1 MRRIAKIS
9 FLVLSTILLTPLF
22 GQQFANFATAQMAQE
37 ELEKRPLEHADYDR
51 WNTLTGQQLSN
62 DGKWILYS
70 FRSGKVDAE
79 NVVKIRRNGS
89 KKEYSIA
96 RAGGPRFTFDSRFV
110 IYRVMP
116 DRAKVKALQ
125 KAKAKPEQMPS
136 PVLEV
141 LELET
146 GDKFS
151 ADRVSTF
158 KIPRED
164 SGWVAYQFSKTS
176 EPNTVKS
183 GSSDVV
189 ETYEVTPEGL
199 RRPEKKLKLKK
210 RESEEKKQEEKEKS
224 KKAKPATSKESK
236 EKPNKSKEPKSKVE
250 EVKKT
255 KSTGTTLVLR
265 NLNTGL
271 QQTYPDVVRYWFSK
285 DGSRLAFVASVESD
299 GKKKATDKENSE
311 EPTDGVY
318 VVELDDDLELHQ
330 IAGGRGEYKNLAF
343 SDDGTQLAF
352 LTNKDDYKV
361 KTSAWSLYH
370 WKVRQ
375 KEAKKIADE
384 KSEGVP
390 NEWWVSPNATAQFS
404 EDGKRLFF
412 DTAPIPE
419 AVAKERKHTALKAA
433 GKKVP
438 DEDEKPK
445 AKLDLWH
452 WQDPQLQPQQLLQAA
467 RERGR
472 SYRAVFNIRAKKIV
486 QLATKEIPNVRID
499 YRSDSNVIAAASNMP
514 YRKML
519 SWDVP
524 GFQDN
529 YLINLDTGKAET
541 LIEKTKSTGSIS
553 PEGKFI
559 TWFDAE
565 EKKWFAIST
574 GANRNPVEI
583 SEGIEFPLQN
593 ELHDTPSL
601 ARAYGSAGW
610 MVDDEAFL
618 IYDRFDIWKLDPTG
632 KKKPVCLT
640 ESQGRENKI
649 RFRNLRLDL
658 EQRAIDP
665 SKPLTLSAFNE
676 TTKASGFYRLNL
688 PHDKSNK
695 SSKKSKKTKVAKKD
709 AAGKNGQSETKPETL
724 QRLIMLDER
733 LSGLSKARNSED
745 VIFNRSTFEQYP
757 DAWSSK
763 LSFKKI
769 HRVSDINPQQE
780 EYSWGKAELIHWDA
794 TDGQKLDG
802 LLIKPDGFDPDKKYP
817 MMVYF
822 YERNSDNLHAYY
834 TPAAGRSI
842 INHSF
847 YVSRGYVLFIPDIPY
862 KTGEPGPS
870 AANAILPGVESIVAQ
885 GFIDKKKIGMQ
896 GHSWGG
902 YQTAYLVTQTDM
914 FACAESGAPVSN
926 MTSAYGGIRWSSGMS
941 RMFQYERTQS
951 RIGEDL
957 WAAREKYIANSPVF
971 FADKVNTPLL
981 ILHNDE
987 DGAVPWYQGIELFVA
1002 LRRLEK
1008 KAWLLNYNQQ
1018 PHWVMKDENRRDFA
1032 IRMQQFFD
1040 HYLMDAPE
1048 PEWMAYGVPAV
1059 DKGKKFGLDL
1069 LEPKSEKKEPNEEEP
1084 NEEPN
1089 EEEKAEAKSEETE

>member
-1 MRRIAKIS
+1 MHRIAIPILLFAVS
-9 FLVLSTILLTPLF
+9 FLVP
-22 GQQFANFATAQMAQE
+22 QFATQFEKTATAQMAQE
-37 ELEKRPLEHADYDR
+37 ELEKRPLEHKDYDR
-51 WNTLTGQQLSN
+51 WNTLTDQRLSN

-70 FRSGKVDAE
+70 IRSGKVGADSIL
-79 NVVKIRRNGS
+79 NIRRNGS
-89 KKEYSIA
+89 TKEYSIT
-96 RAGGPRFTFDSRFV
+96 RAAGARFTFDSQFV

-116 DRAKVKALQ
+116 DKAKIKALQ

-136 PVLEV
+136 VVLEV

-146 GDKFS
+146 GEKFS
-151 ADRVSTF
+151 ASRVNSF
-158 KIPRED
+158 QIPRKGN
-164 SGWVAYQFSKTS
+164 GWVAYRFDKPL
-176 EPNTVKS
+176 EPTTVKS
-183 GSSDVV
+183 GSSSVV
-189 ETYEVTPEGL
+189 ESYEVTPEGL
-199 RRPEKKLKLKK
+199 RRPEKKPKLKK
-210 RESEEKKQEEKEKS
+210 RPIEE
-224 KKAKPATSKESK
+224 ESK
-236 EKPNKSKEPKSKVE
+236 NEVAEKTEKTKTETAKTKTAKTESGDSKPKIE
-250 EVKKT
+250 AVKKT
-255 KSTGTTLVLR
+255 KTAGTTLVLR
-265 NLNTGL
+265 NLESGL
-271 QQTYPDVVRYWFSK
+271 QQTYPDVVRYTFSN
-285 DGSRLAFVASVESD
+285 DGERLAFVASVDSNNKKKPTTQAKNAK
-299 GKKKATDKENSE
+299 GKKAPA
-311 EPTDGVY
+311 EPADGVY
-318 VVELDDDLELHQ
+318 VVELDDLELHQ
-330 IAGGRGEYKNLAF
+330 IASGPGEYKNLAF
-343 SDDGTQLAF
+343 SDDGSQLAF
-352 LTNKDDYKV
+352 FTNKDDYKV
-361 KTSAWSLYH
+361 KTSSWSLYH
-370 WKVRQ
+370 WKTRQ
-375 KEAKKIADE
+375 KTAAKIADE
-384 KSEGVP
+384 KSDGIP
-390 NEWWVSPNATAQFS
+390 KDWWVSPSATAQFT

-419 AVAKERKHTALKAA
+419 DVMKERKHAALKAA
-433 GKKVP
+433 GKKIP
-438 DEDEKPK
+438 DEDDEAK

-452 WQDPQLQPQQLLQAA
+452 WQDPLLQPQQLLQAA

-486 QLATKEIPNVRID
+486 QIATKEIPSVRID
-499 YRSDSNVIAAASNMP
+499 YRSHSNVVAASSNMP

-524 GFQDN
+524 GFQDM
-529 YLINLDTGKAET
+529 YLINLDTGNVET
-541 LIEKTKSTGSIS
+541 LIEKTKSSGSIS

-565 EKKWFAIST
+565 ERKWYAIST
-574 GANRNPVEI
+574 GTNRKPVEI
-583 SEGIEFPLQN
+583 SKGIEHPLQN

-601 ARAYGSAGW
+601 PRAYGSAGW
-610 MVDDEAFL
+610 MQDDEAFL

-640 ESQGRENKI
+640 EDQGRENSM
-649 RFRNLRLDL
+649 RFRYLRLDF

-665 SKPLTLSAFNE
+665 AQPLILSAFDE

-688 PHDKSNK
+688 PQVDSKKRK
-695 SSKKSKKTKVAKKD
+695 SSKSSKVAAK
-709 AAGKNGQSETKPETL
+709 ETKKPDTL
-724 QRLIMLDER
+724 ERLIMLDER
-733 LSGLSKARNSED
+733 LSRLTKARNTDD
-745 VIFNRSTFEQYP
+745 VIFNRSTFEHCP

-769 HRVSDINPQQE
+769 HRVSDMNPQQD
-780 EYSWGKAELIHWDA
+780 EYSWGKAELVHWDA

-817 MMVYF
+817 LMVYF
-822 YERNSDNLHAYY
+822 YERNSDNLHSYY

-847 YVSRGYVLFIPDIPY
+847 YVSRGYVIFIPDIPY

-870 AANAILPGVESIVAQ
+870 AANAILPGVKSIVDM
-885 GFIDKKKIGMQ
+885 GFINEAKIGMQ

-1008 KAWLLNYNQQ
+1008 KAWLLNYNGQ
-1018 PHWVMKDENRRDFA
+1018 PHWVMKDENRLDFA

-1069 LEPKSEKKEPNEEEP
+1069 LEPESKSKKETPESNKP
-1084 NEEPN
+1084 
-1089 EEEKAEAKSEETE
+1089 AKETADSN